1 MLLMS
6 PVDGGT
12 GRRGRRGIWRWQGGG
27 VRLHRPAMRLRVIT
41 AGGTI
46 DKVYFDAASA
56 YEVGEPQIG
65 PLLRDSNVTFD
76 FVVESVLQKDSLAM
90 TDEDRALIRARVEAA
105 PERHILITH
114 GTDTMTATAAK
125 LAGIAD
131 KVVVFTGAMQ
141 PARFRDSDAVFNVGC
156 AVGALQVLPPGVYIA
171 MNGVVSPADQ
181 VRKNRAASRFE
192 PKG

>member
-1 MLLMS
+1 
-6 PVDGGT
+6 
-12 GRRGRRGIWRWQGGG
+12 
-27 VRLHRPAMRLRVIT
+27 MRLRVIT

-46 DKVYFDAASA
+46 DKVYFDAASS

-125 LAGIAD
+125 LQGLAD
-131 KVVVFTGAMQ
+131 KVVVLTGAMQ

-156 AVGALQVLPPGVYIA
+156 AIGALQALPPGIYIA
-171 MNGVVSPADQ
+171 MNGVVAPADQ

-192 PKG
+192 PKA

>member
-1 MLLMS
+1 
-6 PVDGGT
+6 
-12 GRRGRRGIWRWQGGG
+12 
-27 VRLHRPAMRLRVIT
+27 MRLRVIT

-46 DKVYFDAASA
+46 DKVYFDAASN

-76 FVVESVLQKDSLAM
+76 FVVESVLQKDSLQM

-114 GTDTMTATAAK
+114 GTDTMTATAAT
-125 LAGIAD
+125 LQGLAD
-131 KVVVFTGAMQ
+131 KVIVFTGAMQ

-156 AVGALQVLPPGVYIA
+156 AIGALQVLPPGVYIA
-171 MNGVVSPADQ
+171 MNGVVSPADK
-181 VRKNRAASRFE
+181 VKKNRAASRFE
-192 PKG
+192 PHG

>member
-1 MLLMS
+1 
-6 PVDGGT
+6 
-12 GRRGRRGIWRWQGGG
+12 
-27 VRLHRPAMRLRVIT
+27 MRLRVIT

-46 DKVYFDAASA
+46 DKVYFDAAST

-105 PERHILITH
+105 PEKHILITH

-125 LAGIAD
+125 LQGLVD

-171 MNGVVSPADQ
+171 MNGVVSPADK

-192 PKG
+192 PQT